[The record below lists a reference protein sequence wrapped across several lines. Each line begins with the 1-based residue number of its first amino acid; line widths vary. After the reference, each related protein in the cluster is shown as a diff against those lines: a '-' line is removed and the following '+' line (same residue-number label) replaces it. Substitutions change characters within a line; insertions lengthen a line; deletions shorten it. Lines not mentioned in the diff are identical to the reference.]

1 MKTQSNTP
9 LQISSLPTEDILFDE
24 AWIER
29 AQVELDDRALIDV
42 VIAVIAS
49 PTRAATTSF
58 ILHAPLELAARAA
71 LLPMV
76 ALPMRPLAR
85 QRIAEIAV
93 KYAASGSAIAAPKQP
108 FASNEQAFSQ
118 LFAAIEAN
126 NVDAADAA
134 ITYLAANTNVAE
146 LRHRLVDAIAPLLS
160 AAGHA
165 PILFAALP
173 MLDKQFT
180 GAKML
185 LRAPVRS
192 LAKMSDLRVSWHLA
206 ARAYPHADTNAETHA
221 HSAQERLQTVLA
233 AAPRVSSPSNS
244 IAPTVLAVEKSGDAA
259 RLLAPLIDSL
269 TITDARRVLLR
280 IAAWSMLQDDPK
292 HAPYGWTHCLT
303 LPQALLQN
311 ADASQHHQALIAVAA
326 TEVLGFR
333 ATEGQLNLDTASLL
347 TSSQPTPSIEA
358 LATFAATH
366 RDAHVAKYTLACVQ
380 AAEEDREA
388 AALFMSAAAY
398 LHDWWRSHDKCAQ
411 DARQ

>member
-1 MKTQSNTP
+1 MKTLTNTTND
-9 LQISSLPTEDILFDE
+9 LSKVHTDATFFDE
-24 AWIER
+24 AWR
-29 AQVELDDRALIDV
+29 ATALATLDDRALIDA
-42 VIAVIAS
+42 VIAVIAQ

-76 ALPMRPLAR
+76 VSPMRSSAR

-93 KYAASGSAIAAPKQP
+93 KYAASGPTIAPPHQS
-108 FASNEQAFSQ
+108 FVDIEQAFSQ
-118 LFAAIEAN
+118 LFTAIEAKD
-126 NVDAADAA
+126 VDDADGA
-134 ITYLAANTNVAE
+134 ITYLAANTSVAE

-180 GAKML
+180 GARSL

-192 LAKMSDLRVSWHLA
+192 LAKMSELRVSWHLA
-206 ARAYPHADTNAETHA
+206 SRAYPHTDNAAE
-221 HSAQERLQTVLA
+221 QLQTALVS
-233 AAPRVSSPSNS
+233 APRVVSASNS
-244 IAPTVLAVEKSGDAA
+244 IAPSVLAVEQSGDAT

-269 TITDARRVLLR
+269 NIADARRVLLR
-280 IAAWSMLQDDPK
+280 IAAWSMLQDDPA

-311 ADASQHHQALIAVAA
+311 ADASQDHQALIAIAA

-333 ATEGQLNLDTASLL
+333 ATEGNTNLDATLPLSSL
-347 TSSQPTPSIEA
+347 QPAPAPSIET

-366 RDAHVAKYTLACVQ
+366 RDAHVAKYTLACLQ
-380 AAEEDREA
+380 AAVDDREA

-398 LHDWWRSHDKCAQ
+398 LHDWWRRHDAS
-411 DARQ
+411 